1 MAQRRVA
8 AAAAPARI
16 AMSGIMAAQTD
27 LKIFIRAQR
36 RALGIK
42 TLPELFNVHMD
53 KRQNTEQG
61 EGNIG
66 DKPDTRLQ
74 EGVILHFNGGDA
86 DADQVNIQH
95 YPLLEPLQHQQYR
108 SQIHAQHVAQ
118 PQVGD

>member
-1 MAQRRVA
+1 MQSAQPSSLQALPASMAQRRVA

-53 KRQNTEQG
+53 KRQDTEQR

-86 DADQVNIQH
+86 DADRK
-95 YPLLEPLQHQQYR
+95 YPALPT
-108 SQIHAQHVAQ
+108 
-118 PQVGD
+118 P